1 MTIKKLK
8 MKQIFIVIFFLFLCT
23 VEEYSQSFIDKN
35 VARVGNLTIDDQ
47 EFLERY
53 EMTPGFNRH
62 RKSTIESQKIEF
74 LFSLIAE
81 KLWAL
86 ESIDRGMDTSDVI
99 NFTTESF
106 TKMFVRDALFKKE
119 IQQKSLATDEE
130 ILDGYYKSMT
140 KLYVNFLFSDDLEE
154 INFLHKLLNDGI
166 LFDSILAESNEIA
179 EQPIPI
185 EIVFGQMDESVENIL
200 FNLKVNE
207 YTKPI
212 LTTDGWY
219 IFKLVNRS
227 EQLMDG
233 STSKEDVMKTVKK
246 TLEARKLIDN
256 QKEFYAEF
264 FRDKKVEVNPE
275 LFETLARNISTLFE
289 YKKKTY
295 QIKENELINLE
306 TPDILKMEEV
316 FGDKMLGSNFI
327 LLDEEPITFGEYL
340 RLLIFDGYNASDYK
354 LNFIRASLDTR
365 VRRDVEKE
373 LLYRE
378 GKKRGFDNLPEV
390 KREVETW
397 RENYLFQA
405 LKAQY
410 SDSVQVSE
418 EEVFSYYQNR
428 HKPEFLPMLV
438 NIIEIL
444 TDSLETVQ
452 KIFSELNLGKDFK
465 DISSQYNKREWTKK
479 SDGEY
484 GLFPVSEHGDIGRIA
499 STMNV
504 GDVYG
509 PLEVK
514 EGYSIF
520 KLIDKQEQKTIAAEP
535 FEKFKEK
542 YKQDL
547 TYQKLYKKM
556 TDFTY
561 SLSVKYGINLNLNLL
576 EEIKVT
582 TLPSFGI
589 RFLGFGGKVTA
600 VPLLAPNV
608 DWAEQWIKNQQQQPQ
623 VIP

>member
-1 MTIKKLK
+1 
-8 MKQIFIVIFFLFLCT
+8 MKQIFIVILFLLLCT
-23 VEEYSQSFIDKN
+23 VEQYSQSFIDKN
-35 VARVGNLTIDDQ
+35 VARVGNLTITDQ

-86 ESIDRGMDTSDVI
+86 EAISRGLDTSDVI
-99 NFTTESF
+99 KFSTEAF

-119 IQQKSLATDEE
+119 IQEKSQVSDQE
-130 ILDGYYKSMT
+130 ILDGYYKSMS
-140 KLYVNFLFSDDLEE
+140 KLYVNFLFSYDLEE

-166 LFDSILAESNEIA
+166 PFDSILAEHDEKV
-179 EQPIPI
+179 EQPTPI
-185 EIVFGQMDESVENIL
+185 EIVFGQMDASVEETL
-200 FNLKVNE
+200 FNLKVGE
-207 YTKPI
+207 FTKPI
-212 LTTDGWY
+212 LTQDGWY

-227 EQLMDG
+227 EQLMD
-233 STSKEDVMKTVKK
+233 SNSSKEDVMKTVKK

-264 FRDKKVEVNPE
+264 FRDKKVDVNPE

-289 YKKKTY
+289 YKKKNY

-316 FGDKMLGSNFI
+316 FGDKLLSSNFI
-327 LLDEEPITFGEYL
+327 LLDDGPITFGEYL
-340 RLLIFDGYNASDYK
+340 RMLIFDGYHSSDYK
-354 LNFIRASLDTR
+354 LNFIRASLDNR

-378 GKKRGFDNLPEV
+378 GKKRGYDNLPEV
-390 KREVETW
+390 KREIETW

-410 SDSVQVSE
+410 GDSVQVSD
-418 EEVFSYYQNR
+418 EEVYGYYQNR
-428 HKPEFLPMLV
+428 HKPEFIPMLV

-452 KIFSELNLGKDFK
+452 KIFNELNLGRDFK
-465 DISSQYNKREWTKK
+465 DLSRQYNKREWTNKT
-479 SDGEY
+479 DGEY
-484 GLFPVSEHGDIGRIA
+484 GLFPTSMHEDIGRIA
-499 STMNV
+499 STMSI
-504 GDVYG
+504 GDIYG
-509 PLEVK
+509 PLELK
-514 EGYSIF
+514 EGYSVF
-520 KLIDKQEQKTIAAEP
+520 KLIDKQEQKTIPAEP

-547 TYQKLYKKM
+547 IYQKLHKKM

-561 SLSVKYGINLNLNLL
+561 NLSVKYGVSLDLNLL

-589 RFLGFGGKVTA
+589 RYLGFGGKVTA

-608 DWAEQWIKNQQQQPQ
+608 DWAEQWIKNQQQPQ

>member
-1 MTIKKLK
+1 
-8 MKQIFIVIFFLFLCT
+8 MKQIFIVIVLLFLFT
-23 VEEYSQSFIDKN
+23 VEEYSQSFLDKN
-35 VARVGNLTIDDQ
+35 VASVGNLTITDQ

-86 ESIDRGMDTSDVI
+86 EAINRGLDSSEVI
-99 NFTTESF
+99 KFSSEAF

-119 IQQKSLATDEE
+119 IQEKSQASDQE
-130 ILDGYYKSMT
+130 ILDGYYKSMS
-140 KLYVNFLFSDDLEE
+140 KLYVNFLYSDDLEE
-154 INFLHKLLNDGI
+154 INFLHKLLNDGV
-166 LFDSILAESNEIA
+166 LFDSILAESDEKA
-179 EQPIPI
+179 EQLTPI
-185 EIVFGQMDESVENIL
+185 EIVFGQMDESVEDIL

-212 LTTDGWY
+212 LTPEGWY

-227 EQLMDG
+227 EQLMEG
-233 STSKEDVMKTVKK
+233 NASKEDVMKTVKK

-256 QKEFYAEF
+256 QKEFYTEF
-264 FRDKKVEVNPE
+264 FRDKKVDVNPE

-289 YKKKTY
+289 YKKKNY

-316 FGDKMLGSNFI
+316 FGDEMLGSNFI
-327 LLDEEPITFGEYL
+327 LLDKEPITFGEYL
-340 RLLIFDGYNASDYK
+340 RMLIFDGYHSSDYK
-354 LNFIRASLDTR
+354 LNFIRASLDNR
-365 VRRDVEKE
+365 VRRDIEKE

-378 GKKRGFDNLPEV
+378 GKKRGYDILPEV

-418 EEVFSYYQNR
+418 DEVYSYYQNR
-428 HKPEFLPMLV
+428 HKPEFVPMQV

-444 TDSLETVQ
+444 TDSLEIIQT
-452 KIFSELNLGKDFK
+452 IFSELNLGKGFK
-465 DISSQYNKREWTKK
+465 ELSRIYNKREWTKK

-484 GLFPVSEHGDIGRIA
+484 GLFTASLHGDIGRIA
-499 STMNV
+499 STMSI
-504 GDVYG
+504 GDIYG
-509 PLEVK
+509 PLELK

-520 KLIDKQEQKTIAAEP
+520 KLIDKQEQKTIPAEP

-576 EEIKVT
+576 EEINVT

-608 DWAEQWIKNQQQQPQ
+608 DWAEQWIRNQPPPQ

>member
-1 MTIKKLK
+1 
-8 MKQIFIVIFFLFLCT
+8 MKQIFIVILFLLLCT
-23 VEEYSQSFIDKN
+23 LEQYSQSFIDKN
-35 VARVGNLTIDDQ
+35 VAKVGNLTIDDQ

-86 ESIDRGMDTSDVI
+86 ESINRGMDTSDVI
-99 NFTTESF
+99 KFTTESF

-119 IQQKSLATDEE
+119 IQEKSIASDQEV
-130 ILDGYYKSMT
+130 LDGFNKSMV
-140 KLYVNFLFSDDLEE
+140 KLYVKFLFSTDLEE
-154 INFLHKLLNDGI
+154 INFLHKLLKDGI
-166 LFDSILAESNEIA
+166 PFDSILAESSERE
-179 EQPIPI
+179 EQLTPI
-185 EIVFGQMDESVENIL
+185 EIVFGQMDESVEEIL
-200 FNLKVNE
+200 FDLKVGE
-207 YTKPI
+207 FTQPI
-212 LTTDGWY
+212 LTPEGWY

-233 STSKEDVMKTVKK
+233 NISKEDAAKNVKK

-264 FRDKKVEVNPE
+264 FRNKDVDVNPE
-275 LFETLARNISTLFE
+275 LFETLAKNISTLFE
-289 YKKKTY
+289 YKKKNY
-295 QIKENELINLE
+295 RIKDDELINLE
-306 TPDILKMEEV
+306 SSDILKMEEV
-316 FGDKMLGSNFI
+316 FGPKLLNTNFI
-327 LLDEEPITFGEYL
+327 LLDEDPISFGEYL
-340 RLLIFDGYNASDYK
+340 RMLIFDGYHATDYK

-365 VRRDVEKE
+365 VRRDIEKE

-378 GKKRGFDNLPEV
+378 GKKRGYDNLPEV
-390 KREVETW
+390 KKEAETW
-397 RENYLFQA
+397 REHYLFQS
-405 LKAQY
+405 LKDQY
-410 SDSVQVSE
+410 RDSVQVSE
-418 EEVFSYYQNR
+418 DEVYTYYQNNN
-428 HKPEFLPMLV
+428 KPEWIPMQV

-444 TDSLETVQ
+444 TDSLEMVQ
-452 KIFSELNLGKDFK
+452 KIFDEINAGEDFK
-465 DISSQYNKREWTKK
+465 KLSARYSKREWTKK
-479 SDGEY
+479 SNGEY
-484 GLFPVSEHGDIGRIA
+484 GLFPVTQHGDIGRIA

-504 GDVYG
+504 GDIYG

-520 KLIDKQEQKTIAAEP
+520 KLIDKQEQKTIPAQP
-535 FEKFKEK
+535 FEKFKDK

-561 SLSVKYGINLNLNLL
+561 SLSVKYGVSLNLDLL
-576 EEIKVT
+576 EQINVT

-589 RFLGFGGKVTA
+589 RHLGFGGKMTA
-600 VPLLAPNV
+600 VPLIAPNV
-608 DWAEQWIKNQQQQPQ
+608 DWAEQWIKNQQQPQ